1 MAKKGMSERQYA
13 THAGMSRGAIQKAK
27 QSGRLVMHRDG
38 SIDAAASDRR
48 LVAVTDPSQQR
59 GASAGSTGDAAE
71 GASFIKARIFNE
83 SFRVVKIDGSLL
95 EYTQL
100 LSSLYNQYRSVGV
113 NYNQT
118 VSTLKSKFEER
129 KALAMLY
136 KLEQQTAE
144 LVLVSRQI
152 LALSQEFRRLW
163 LQKSASADHSQ
174 GR

>member
-1 MAKKGMSERQYA
+1 MGGRPPKNDPATNRISVNLSDVEYA
-13 THAGMSRGAIQKAK
+13 DFLTLYEK
-27 QSGRLVMHRDG
+27 SGVH
-38 SIDAAASDRR
+38 SK
-48 LVAVTDPSQQR
+48 T
-59 GASAGSTGDAAE
+59 
-71 GASFIKARIFNE
+71 SFIKARIFNE

>member
-1 MAKKGMSERQYA
+1 MNRIKNKMGGRPPKNDPATNRISVNLSDVEYADFLTLYAK
-13 THAGMSRGAIQKAK
+13 
-27 QSGRLVMHRDG
+27 SGV
-38 SIDAAASDRR
+38 
-48 LVAVTDPSQQR
+48 PS
-59 GASAGSTGDAAE
+59 T
-71 GASFIKARIFNE
+71 ASFIKARIFNE
-83 SFRVVKIDGSLL
+83 SFRVVKIDGSLI